1 MEYTLIKTNI
11 EDMIADVVKALKEIQ
26 IELFNKE
33 LNNLRKG
40 KPYTNES
47 FQLSLIIDLSDCIE
61 CCVLEKYLNYY
72 INKLNN
78 NGKL

>member
-1 MEYTLIKTNI
+1 
-11 EDMIADVVKALKEIQ
+11 MIADVVKALKEIH
-26 IELFNKE
+26 IELFKKE
-33 LNNLRKG
+33 LNNLRRG
-40 KPYTNES
+40 KPCINES
-47 FQLSLIIDLSDCIE
+47 FQLSLLIDSADCIE